1 MNKPKEF
8 TFDLTNA
15 SLDTLSFTDAV
26 NLLYVEPVE
35 LLQSI
40 YNEMAVAGIP
50 DAIAIPATK
59 KAFLLTR
66 DAVTDTLQKLI
77 AGQADISEWGV

>member
-26 NLLYVEPVE
+26 NLLYVAPVE

-40 YNEMAVAGIP
+40 YNEMTDAGVP
-50 DAIAIPATK
+50 DVIAIPATK
-59 KAFLLTR
+59 KAFMLTR
-66 DAVTDTLQKLI
+66 GAVTDTLQKMI

>member
-40 YNEMAVAGIP
+40 YNEMTDAGVP
-50 DAIAIPATK
+50 DVIAIPATK

-66 DAVTDTLQKLI
+66 DCVTDTLQKVI
-77 AGQADISEWGV
+77 ANQADISEWGV

>member
-1 MNKPKEF
+1 MNKPKEL

-15 SLDTLSFTDAV
+15 SLDTLSFTDAL
-26 NLLYVEPVE
+26 NLLYIEPVE

-40 YNEMAVAGIP
+40 YNEMTDAGIT
-50 DAIAIPATK
+50 DVIAIPATK